1 MNDETETPDTLEALL
16 EYPNL
21 LLTFSFR
28 PTPLPGFEHMGHIG
42 CLFEGT
48 DASLVTNY
56 DTHEV
61 WVGGKQA
68 IDFPRPAPTI
78 PDSPGHTARVPRRH
92 QGAEPRDYCNVRYGH
107 RVTKPGLLSNIA
119 FRTGRRLQWDDTKE
133 RIVGDSDAS
142 RYLRRSF
149 RKSYKL

>member
-1 MNDETETPDTLEALL
+1 
-16 EYPNL
+16 
-21 LLTFSFR
+21 
-28 PTPLPGFEHMGHIG
+28 MGHIG

-56 DTHEV
+56 ATHEV
-61 WVGGKQA
+61 WVGGKQVD
-68 IDFPRPAPTI
+68 DFPRPAPTI
-78 PDSPGHTARVPRRH
+78 PDSPGHLREFLDAIKARNL
-92 QGAEPRDYCNVRYGH
+92 DTTCNVRYGH

-133 RIVGDSDAS
+133 RIVGDSDAT

-149 RKSYKL
+149 RKILQAVTEQAPPGVERVVRLRWSVSFPVKFSPAFAA